1 MYFTQTQEVVGY
13 CLDFSGPKPY
23 LYSKRIGIRYD
34 NLSLSIVTTTSARK
48 GLLDPASL
56 SNFVFFDASRG
67 PVDDCF
73 GTEDG
78 HVVCLENGE
87 VLDHSFAGEQFTFY
101 SPHISTCSSVSRL
114 LHVRSTCK
122 LVAHC
127 SSRVYLFEVQQEE
140 PTLLSDGNS
149 GQVFVC
155 PNLQFMKFRNVVL
168 SLHTEGGTQIGNL
181 VPFPHEMIRQGDC
194 LILNQHFI
202 FFATLVNGRTLLA
215 NFTSSSYRELGQSE
229 HAMRIASRVKGQIGL
244 VHNGNG
250 SETLAY
256 NLSLSCDQEPTVV
269 PGNFIL
275 ADYFSTSSTEQCQC
289 PVVPAPSTPAS
300 PNSTIAPVDKKN
312 SQVPLIA
319 PAVVLLVVVVMLIIL
334 IVVSSCV
341 LLNLHK

>member
-1 MYFTQTQEVVGY
+1 M
-13 CLDFSGPKPY
+13 
-23 LYSKRIGIRYD
+23 
-34 NLSLSIVTTTSARK
+34 
-48 GLLDPASL
+48 
-56 SNFVFFDASRG
+56 
-67 PVDDCF
+67 
-73 GTEDG
+73 
-78 HVVCLENGE
+78 
-87 VLDHSFAGEQFTFY
+87 DHSFAGERFTFY

-114 LHVRSTCK
+114 LHVGSTCK

-127 SSRVYLFEVQQEE
+127 SGKVYLFRVQQEE
-140 PTLLSDGNS
+140 PTPLSDSNS

-155 PNLQFMKFRNVVL
+155 PNLQFVKFRNGVL
-168 SLHTEGGTQIGNL
+168 SLHAEGGTQIGNL

-215 NFTSSSYRELGQSE
+215 NFTSSSYYRELGQSE

-244 VHNGNG
+244 VHNG

-275 ADYFSTSSTEQCQC
+275 ADYFSTSTTEQCQC

-312 SQVPLIA
+312 SQVLLIA
-319 PAVVLLVVVVMLIIL
+319 LAVVLLVVVVVVLIIL